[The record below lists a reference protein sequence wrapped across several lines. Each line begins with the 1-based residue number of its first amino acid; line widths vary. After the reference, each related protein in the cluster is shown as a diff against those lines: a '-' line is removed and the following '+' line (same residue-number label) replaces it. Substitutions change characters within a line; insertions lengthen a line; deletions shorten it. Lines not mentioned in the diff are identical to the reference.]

1 MSILDSN
8 SDDLMTAAVNS
19 RWSPSKPVAPSGF
32 DNFGSTAGNYF
43 MRGMAEMG
51 RSASMAVA
59 AIPVALDKVVGNDN
73 MTGKSLSDRYF
84 EFHDETFG
92 RAVDYWTP
100 KPDETN
106 KAGQVVGS
114 LGAGIVQF
122 LASPAATVA
131 NAQLS
136 TSENLVRQGVSSD
149 AALLAGDIAGLG
161 TVAGI
166 ALPILGKNLTQRVAT
181 GVAGNLGQSVATA
194 SITQQ
199 IIKADG
205 GSNEV
210 MSQFD
215 PFDPTGRLVDVLM
228 GAVFGAK
235 AHLDARVADIPA
247 TERDAL
253 LVLNQS
259 RHMEAVSV
267 PGRIAT
273 ESDFI
278 KAVDNTRAAI
288 DQLVRGEPVSVPH
301 SIAVEPDPSMM
312 ARQSELQGMLEEA
325 MPPEQVQRPRMMD
338 AIEPKVTQADGP
350 AGTTKATEA
359 QPMFDESVRLPTGE
373 FDPKTGEE
381 TTVPANELIARA
393 NDHASQTK
401 STAQN
406 VMMAAAECLLGSI

>member
-19 RWSPSKPVAPSGF
+19 RWSPSKPVAPSGL
-32 DNFGSTAGNYF
+32 DKFGSTASNYF
-43 MRGMAEMG
+43 MRSMAEMG
-51 RSASMAVA
+51 RSASMAAA
-59 AIPVALDKVVGNDN
+59 AIPVALDKVVGKDN
-73 MTGKSLSDRYF
+73 MTGKSLADRYF

-100 KPDETN
+100 RPEETN
-106 KAGQVVGS
+106 KAGQIVGS
-114 LGAGIVQF
+114 LGAGLIQF
-122 LASPAATVA
+122 IASPAATVA

-136 TSENLVRQGVSSD
+136 TSENLVRQGVDAD
-149 AALLAGDIAGLG
+149 AALVAGDVAGLG
-161 TVAGI
+161 TVAGV
-166 ALPILGKNLTQRVAT
+166 ALPILGKTLGQRMAT
-181 GVAGNLGQSVATA
+181 GIGGNLGQSIATSA
-194 SITQQ
+194 ITQQ
-199 IIKADG
+199 ILKAEGAPKD
-205 GSNEV
+205 V
-210 MSQFD
+210 ADQFD
-215 PFDPTGRLVDVLM
+215 PLDPTGRVVDVLM

-253 LVLNQS
+253 LVLNQT
-259 RHMEAVSV
+259 RHIETASA

-301 SIAVEPDPSMM
+301 SIDVEPDPAMM
-312 ARQSELQGMLEEA
+312 ARQSELQGMIEEA
-325 MPPEQVQRPRMMD
+325 MPPEQVQRPRMMEP
-338 AIEPKVTQADGP
+338 IEPQAAKAEGADGNM
-350 AGTTKATEA
+350 KAAEA
-359 QPMFDESVRLPTGE
+359 PPMFDESIRLPTGE
-373 FDPKTGEE
+373 FDPKTGDE
-381 TTVPANELIARA
+381 TTVSANEMIARA
-393 NDHASQTK
+393 TEQASQTK